1 MASLATVPNDV
12 EEIDLPFV
20 LGRMNFSQDIARATS
35 NLLDPAKT
43 YRPLEAHEV
52 KIRDARPIRDRLDLD
67 AEGFVLLDH
76 ISSVSHLRDPKQLE
90 GVYHNEIGPLIKKT
104 TGADVVIPYRAYC
117 QVRLSQRARGE
128 NGDET
133 TRPAGFVHADV
144 TRKTFRQWVS
154 WVQQAEGVTVPSYR
168 RVALYNAWRA
178 VSPPPQDFPL
188 AVADGLSVK
197 SGKYV
202 VMDNVTGLEG
212 EGPSV
217 ETRLALYDPDN
228 KWYYFSN
235 MRASELIVFK
245 TYDSKFN
252 DDQTVMHSSFNNTAR
267 YPDATP
273 RESIEARFFAFW
285 L

>member
-1 MASLATVPNDV
+1 MATPSTAPREPDV
-12 EEIDLPFV
+12 ADLPYV
-20 LGRMNFSQDIARATS
+20 YGTMNFSQHVARATS
-35 NLLDPAKT
+35 NLIDASKT

-67 AEGFVLLDH
+67 KEGFVLFVH
-76 ISSVSHLRDPKQLE
+76 VSSVSHLRDIKQLK
-90 GVYHNEIGPLIKKT
+90 GVYHDEVGPLIQSIS
-104 TGADVVIPYRAYC
+104 GADIIIPYRAYC

-133 TRPAGFVHADV
+133 TRPAGFVHADI
-144 TRKTFRQWVS
+144 TQKTFLEWAQWV
-154 WVQQAEGVTVPSYR
+154 QKDEGVDVPSHR
-168 RVALYNAWRA
+168 RVALYNTWRA

-188 AVADGLSVK
+188 ALTDGLSVK
-197 SGKYV
+197 SGQYV

-217 ETRLALYDPDN
+217 ETRLALYDPEDR
-228 KWYYFSN
+228 WYHFSN
-235 MRASELIVFK
+235 MCETELLVFK

-252 DDQTVMHSSFNNTAR
+252 DEQTVMHGSFNNTAA
-267 YPDATP
+267 YPDANP

>member
-1 MASLATVPNDV
+1 MASTATLSNQAQ
-12 EEIDLPFV
+12 EIDLPLV
-20 LGRMNFSQDIARATS
+20 LGRMNFSRDIPRATS
-35 NLLDPAKT
+35 NLIDPAKT

-52 KIRDARPIRDRLDLD
+52 EIRDARPIRDRLDLD
-67 AEGFVLLDH
+67 REGFVLLDH
-76 ISSVSHLRDPKQLE
+76 NSSVSHLRDAKQLE
-90 GVYHNEIGPLIKKT
+90 GVYHDEIGPLIKQI
-104 TGADVVIPYRAYC
+104 TGADVVLPYRAYC
-117 QVRLSQRARGE
+117 QVRLSQRAPGE
-128 NGDET
+128 SGDET

-144 TRKTFRQWVS
+144 TGKTFLEWAS
-154 WVQQAEGVTVPSYR
+154 YVQQAEGVTVPPYR

-188 AVADGLSVK
+188 ALADGFSVK

-217 ETRLALYDPDN
+217 ETRLALHDRDN

-235 MRASELIVFK
+235 MRANELLLFK

-252 DDQTVMHSSFNNTAR
+252 DAQTVMHSSFNDTAR
-267 YPDATP
+267 HPDAAP
-273 RESIEARFFAFW
+273 RESIEARFFAYW